1 MIIQYYASL
10 EEWRTGICISAE
22 FNADQFED
30 VYLGHVGTLEE
41 ILKDSPDKYHRLM
54 ADIYAA
60 VWYVLCFTCTFY
72 S

>member
-1 MIIQYYASL
+1 MIIQYYASV

-54 ADIYAA
+54 ADIYGAI
-60 VWYVLCFTCTFY
+60 WYVLHFIEKVY